1 MKISPKKLIKMARK
15 WQKIAALSKRRIS
28 FHRINNDT
36 NYHQVDTCNESCTTL
51 LSSSYSSVVDKGHFV
66 VYTTDERR
74 FVMPL
79 AYLKHNILQEL
90 FRLSEEEYGL
100 SSDGPITLPCNA
112 AFMEYVVTLLR
123 QGVPKD
129 LEKALLRSRDNN

>member
-1 MKISPKKLIKMARK
+1 
-15 WQKIAALSKRRIS
+15 
-28 FHRINNDT
+28 
-36 NYHQVDTCNESCTTL
+36 
-51 LSSSYSSVVDKGHFV
+51 
-66 VYTTDERR
+66 
-74 FVMPL
+74 MPL
-79 AYLKHNILQEL
+79 AYLKHNILREL

-129 LEKALLRSRDNN
+129 LEKALLRSETKLEAALVWFPPLSSIKDLQPFISLFVATKKLAP